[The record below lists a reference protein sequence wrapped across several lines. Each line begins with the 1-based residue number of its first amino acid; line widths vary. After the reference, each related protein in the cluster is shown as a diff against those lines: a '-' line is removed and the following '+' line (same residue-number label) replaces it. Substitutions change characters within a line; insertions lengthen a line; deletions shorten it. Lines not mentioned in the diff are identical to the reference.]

1 MGALPAHVEDRV
13 PNRAKARIPS
23 FQVVQLGLKLTP
35 AMPPQTKS
43 IPIRDL
49 SLDLGN
55 FRTVKQADE
64 RSAIDAMISTSP
76 DRFWA
81 LTGSLLDSGYLPTD
95 NIIVLRD
102 GTKNLTV
109 KEGNRRIAALKLI
122 HKFQPLSAFEVPQDI
137 ADRIKG
143 VSAAWRRENAEVPCA
158 IYAAA
163 DAATVD
169 KIVTLAHGKGEKAA
183 RDQWNAVA
191 RARHNREINKVTEPA
206 LDLLEKY
213 LQNGKNL
220 TPLQKA
226 RWSGA
231 FPLSI
236 LEEAMK
242 RVAPRLG
249 LASAAALA
257 NAYPKVKLRDEI
269 ESIIHDIGLEQLG
282 FDRIRDKVNDFA
294 ERYGVPAAKATGGAK
309 GKGAT
314 KGGATKPTK
323 AASAAASR
331 RKQKAAQKAIAT
343 GDPRAVK
350 RLFQDFTPLG
360 KKREKLV
367 ALRDEIIRLDLQKTP
382 LAFCFVL
389 RSMFELSAKAYCAD
403 HSASGGPS
411 TTKTS
416 GEERHLVDVLRDIT
430 THLTKGPTGKADRE
444 KVKQLHGAMTEL
456 GKSEGI
462 LSVTSMNQ
470 LIHNPRFSVA
480 TSDLAVVAANIFPL
494 LEAMSS

>member
-1 MGALPAHVEDRV
+1 MLTTT
-13 PNRAKARIPS
+13 
-23 FQVVQLGLKLTP
+23 VQLGLKIDS
-35 AMPPQTKS
+35 AMPQTK
-43 IPIRDL
+43 PVPVKDL
-49 SLDLGN
+49 ALDLGN

-81 LTGSLLDSGYLPTD
+81 LTASLLDSGYLPTD
-95 NIIVLRD
+95 NIIVLRN
-102 GTKNLTV
+102 GPRALTV

-122 HKFQPLSAFEVPQDI
+122 HKIHPLADFEVPDDV
-137 ADRIKG
+137 ANRIKG
-143 VSAAWRRENAEVPCA
+143 VTAAWRKENAEVPCA
-158 IYAAA
+158 IYDVG

-169 KIVTLAHGKGEKAA
+169 KIVTLAHGKGERAG

-191 RARHNREINKVTEPA
+191 RARHNREINKATEPA

-213 LQNGKNL
+213 LLNGKNI

-231 FPLSI
+231 FPLSV

-249 LASAAALA
+249 LVNATALSAHYPNVKYRDALEA
-257 NAYPKVKLRDEI
+257 IL
-269 ESIIHDIGLEQLG
+269 HDIGLEQLG
-282 FDRIRDKVNDFA
+282 FDRIRNRDADFA
-294 ERYGVPAAKATGGAK
+294 TAYGLPAGKTGGAGK
-309 GKGAT
+309 GKG
-314 KGGATKPTK
+314 GAAGASTTK
-323 AASAAASR
+323 AGASKAAATAVTR
-331 RKQKAAQKAIAT
+331 RKQAAAQKAIAT

-350 RLFQDFTPLG
+350 RLFQDFEPRG

-367 ALRDEIIRLDLQKTP
+367 ALKKEIVTLDLQKTP

-403 HSASGGPS
+403 HAGSGGPS
-411 TTKTS
+411 ATRAS
-416 GEERHLVDVLRDIT
+416 GEDRHLVDVLRDVT
-430 THLTKGPTGKADRE
+430 SHMTNNNSDKAKVRE
-444 KVKQLHGAMTEL
+444 LHGAITEL
-456 GKSEGI
+456 AKSSGI

-480 TSDLAVVAANIFPL
+480 PADLAVVVANVFPL
-494 LEAMSS
+494 LEAMNS

>member
-1 MGALPAHVEDRV
+1 
-13 PNRAKARIPS
+13 
-23 FQVVQLGLKLTP
+23 
-35 AMPPQTKS
+35 MPPQTKS
-43 IPIRDL
+43 VPIKDL

-64 RSAIDAMISTSP
+64 NSAIDAMILTSP

-95 NIIVLRD
+95 NIIVLR
-102 GTKNLTV
+102 GGAQRLIV

-122 HKFQPLSAFEVPQDI
+122 HKIQPLSSFEVPQDI

-143 VSAAWRRENAEVPCA
+143 VTAAWRRENVEVPCA
-158 IYAAA
+158 IYDAA
-163 DAATVD
+163 DGAIVD
-169 KIVTLAHGKGEKAA
+169 KIVTLAHGKGEKAG

-213 LQNGKNL
+213 LANGKNL
-220 TPLQKA
+220 MSSQKA

-231 FPLSI
+231 FPLSV

-242 RVAPRLG
+242 RVAPRIG
-249 LASAAALA
+249 LSNATELA
-257 NAYPKVKLRDEI
+257 NRYPNVKYRDSI
-269 ESIIHDIGLEQLG
+269 ESITNDIGLEQLG
-282 FDRIRDKVNDFA
+282 FDRIRDKETDFA
-294 ERYGVPAAKATGGAK
+294 QGYGLPAPKTTGAAK

-314 KGGATKPTK
+314 KGAGSKTGATK
-323 AASAAASR
+323 AAAAAATR
-331 RKQKAAQKAIAT
+331 RKQAAAQKAIAT

-360 KKREKLV
+360 KKRDKLV
-367 ALRDEIIRLDLQKTP
+367 ALKDEIVTLDLRKTP

-403 HSASGGPS
+403 HSGGGGPS
-411 TTKTS
+411 ATKAS
-416 GEERHLVDVLRDIT
+416 GEDRHLVDVLRDIT
-430 THLTKGPTGKADRE
+430 AHLTKNKTDKA
-444 KVKQLHGAMTEL
+444 KVKELHGAITEL
-456 GKSEGI
+456 AKPEGI

-480 TSDLAVVAANIFPL
+480 TSDLAVIAANIFPL

>member
-1 MGALPAHVEDRV
+1 
-13 PNRAKARIPS
+13 
-23 FQVVQLGLKLTP
+23 
-35 AMPPQTKS
+35 MPPQTKS
-43 IPIRDL
+43 VPIKDL

-55 FRTVKQADE
+55 FRTVKQPNE

-81 LTGSLLDSGYLPTD
+81 LTASLLDTGYLPTD
-95 NIIVLRD
+95 NIIVIR
-102 GTKNLTV
+102 GAGSTLTV

-122 HKFQPLSAFEVPQDI
+122 HKVHPLSAFEVPEDI

-143 VSAAWRRENAEVPCA
+143 VKASWRKDNADVPCA
-158 IYAAA
+158 IYDAA
-163 DAATVD
+163 DAAIVD
-169 KIVTLAHGKGEKAA
+169 KIVTLAHGKGEKAG

-191 RARHNREINKVTEPA
+191 RARHNRDVNKVAEPA

-213 LQNGKNL
+213 LQSGKNL
-220 TPLQKA
+220 TSLQKA

-231 FPLSI
+231 FPLSV

-249 LASAAALA
+249 LPSAAALA
-257 NAYPKVKLRDEI
+257 NAYPTVKFRDEI

-282 FDRIRDKVNDFA
+282 FDRIRDKLNDFA
-294 ERYGVPAAKATGGAK
+294 EGYGLPAAKTSRAAK
-309 GKGAT
+309 GKGAA

-323 AASAAASR
+323 AAAAAATR

-360 KKREKLV
+360 KKRDKLV
-367 ALRDEIIRLDLQKTP
+367 ALKDEIIKLDLQKTP
-382 LAFCFVL
+382 FAFCFVL

-411 TTKTS
+411 ATKAS
-416 GEERHLVDVLRDIT
+416 GEERYLVEVLRDIT
-430 THLTKGPTGKADRE
+430 AHLTKGPTGKADKE
-444 KVKQLHGAMTEL
+444 KLKQLHGAMTEL
-456 GKSEGI
+456 GKAEGI

>member
-1 MGALPAHVEDRV
+1 MNGVHTA
-13 PNRAKARIPS
+13 
-23 FQVVQLGLKLTP
+23 QLRRKITA

-43 IPIRDL
+43 VPINDL

-55 FRTVKQADE
+55 FRTVKQSDE
-64 RSAIDAMISTSP
+64 RAAIDAMISTSP

-102 GTKNLTV
+102 GAKTLTV
-109 KEGNRRIAALKLI
+109 KEGNRRVAAMKLI
-122 HKFQPLSAFEVPQDI
+122 HKIQPVSAFEVPQDI

-143 VSAAWRRENAEVPCA
+143 VTAAWRKENGEVPCA
-158 IYAAA
+158 IYDAAA
-163 DAATVD
+163 SATVD
-169 KIVTLAHGKGEKAA
+169 KIVTLAHGKGEKAG

-191 RARHNREINKVTEPA
+191 RARHNREINKAAEPA
-206 LDLLEKY
+206 LDLLERY
-213 LQNGKNL
+213 LQSGKNL
-220 TPLQKA
+220 TALQKA

-231 FPLSI
+231 FPLSV

-257 NAYPKVKLRDEI
+257 NSYPKVKFRDEI
-269 ESIIHDIGLEQLG
+269 ETIIHDIGLEQLG
-282 FDRIRDKVNDFA
+282 FDRIRDKVTDFA
-294 ERYGVPAAKATGGAK
+294 EGYGLPAAKATGAAK
-309 GKGAT
+309 GAAKGGGTKAT
-314 KGGATKPTK
+314 KATK
-323 AASAAASR
+323 AATAAATR

-360 KKREKLV
+360 KKRDKLV
-367 ALRDEIIRLDLQKTP
+367 ALKDEIVTLDLRRTP

-403 HSASGGPS
+403 HAASGGPS
-411 TTKTS
+411 ATKAS

-444 KVKQLHGAMTEL
+444 KLKELHGAITEL
-456 GKSEGI
+456 AKPEGI

-480 TSDLAVVAANIFPL
+480 TSDLAVIAANIFPL

>member
-1 MGALPAHVEDRV
+1 
-13 PNRAKARIPS
+13 
-23 FQVVQLGLKLTP
+23 
-35 AMPPQTKS
+35 MPPETKS
-43 IPIRDL
+43 VPIRDL
-49 SLDLGN
+49 SLDLAN
-55 FRTVKQADE
+55 FRTVKQSDE
-64 RSAIDAMISTSP
+64 RAAIDAMISTSP

-102 GTKNLTV
+102 GAKTLTV
-109 KEGNRRIAALKLI
+109 REGNRRIAALKLI
-122 HKFQPLSAFEVPQDI
+122 HKIQPLSAFEVPQDI

-143 VSAAWRRENAEVPCA
+143 VTAAWRKENSEVPCA
-158 IYAAA
+158 IYDGAASSV
-163 DAATVD
+163 VD
-169 KIVTLAHGKGEKAA
+169 KIVTLAHGKGEKAG

-191 RARHNREINKVTEPA
+191 RARHNRETNRAAEPA

-231 FPLSI
+231 FPLSV

-242 RVAPRLG
+242 RMAPRLG

-257 NAYPKVKLRDEI
+257 NSYPKVKFRDEI
-269 ESIIHDIGLEQLG
+269 ETIIHDVGLEQLA
-282 FDRIRDKVNDFA
+282 FDRIRDRVTDFA
-294 ERYGVPAAKATGGAK
+294 EAYGLPVAKTTGRK
-309 GKGAT
+309 GKGDT
-314 KGGATKPTK
+314 KSGPTK
-323 AASAAASR
+323 AGRRAAAAATR
-331 RKQKAAQKAIAT
+331 RKEKAAEKAIAT
-343 GDPRAVK
+343 GDPRALK

-367 ALRDEIIRLDLQKTP
+367 ALKDEIVTLDLRRTP
-382 LAFCFVL
+382 LAFCYVL

-403 HSASGGPS
+403 HAASGGPAA
-411 TTKTS
+411 TKAS

-430 THLTKGPTGKADRE
+430 THLTKNKTDKAKLKE
-444 KVKQLHGAMTEL
+444 LHGAITEL
-456 GKSEGI
+456 AKPEGI

-480 TSDLAVVAANIFPL
+480 TSDLAIVAANVFPL

>member
-1 MGALPAHVEDRV
+1 M
-13 PNRAKARIPS
+13 
-23 FQVVQLGLKLTP
+23 
-35 AMPPQTKS
+35 PQTKLV
-43 IPIRDL
+43 PVKDL
-49 SLDLGN
+49 ALDLGN

-64 RSAIDAMISTSP
+64 RSAIEAMISTSP

-81 LTGSLLDSGYLPTD
+81 LTASLLDSGYLPTD
-95 NIIVLRD
+95 NIIVLQSGPR
-102 GTKNLTV
+102 TLTV

-122 HKFQPLSAFEVPQDI
+122 HKIQPLSAFDVPDDL
-137 ADRIKG
+137 ANRIKG
-143 VSAAWRRENAEVPCA
+143 VTAAWRQENAEIPCA
-158 IYAAA
+158 IYNVG

-169 KIVTLAHGKGEKAA
+169 KIVTLAHGKGEKAG

-191 RARHNREINKVTEPA
+191 RARHNRDINKATEPA

-213 LQNGKNL
+213 LQNGKNI

-231 FPLSI
+231 FPLSV

-249 LASAAALA
+249 LANATALA
-257 NAYPKVKLRDEI
+257 VSFPNVKHRDAV

-282 FDRIRDKVNDFA
+282 FDGIRNKDSDFA
-294 ERYGVPAAKATGGAK
+294 EGYGLPAVKTTGGAAK
-309 GKGAT
+309 GKGSAQGAR
-314 KGGATKPTK
+314 KSGATK
-323 AASAAASR
+323 AAAAAATR
-331 RKQKAAQKAIAT
+331 RKQAAAQKAIAT

-350 RLFQDFTPLG
+350 RLFQDFAPRG
-360 KKREKLV
+360 KKRDKLV
-367 ALRDEIIRLDLQKTP
+367 ALKEEIVTLDLRRTP

-403 HSASGGPS
+403 HAASGGPS
-411 TTKTS
+411 TTKAS
-416 GEERHLVDVLRDIT
+416 GEDRHLVDVLRDIT
-430 THLTKGPTGKADRE
+430 NHLTKNKADRAKLKE
-444 KVKQLHGAMTEL
+444 LHGAITEL
-456 GKSEGI
+456 AKPEGI

-470 LIHNPRFSVA
+470 LVHNPRFSVT

-494 LEAMSS
+494 LEAMSN

>member
-1 MGALPAHVEDRV
+1 M
-13 PNRAKARIPS
+13 
-23 FQVVQLGLKLTP
+23 
-35 AMPPQTKS
+35 PQTK
-43 IPIRDL
+43 PIAVKAL
-49 SLDLGN
+49 SLDFGN
-55 FRTVKQADE
+55 FRTVKQVDE

-95 NIIVLRD
+95 NIIVLRN
-102 GTKNLTV
+102 GPRTLTV

-122 HKFQPLSAFEVPQDI
+122 HKIQPLSAFDVPDDI
-137 ADRIKG
+137 ANRIKG
-143 VSAAWRRENAEVPCA
+143 VTAGWRKENAEVPCA
-158 IYAAA
+158 IYDVD
-163 DAATVD
+163 DAVTVD
-169 KIVTLAHGKGEKAA
+169 KIVTLAHGKGEKAG

-191 RARHNREINKVTEPA
+191 RARHNREINKATEPA

-213 LQNGKNL
+213 LWNGKNI

-231 FPLSI
+231 FPLSV

-249 LASAAALA
+249 LSNATALA
-257 NAYPKVKLRDEI
+257 GSYPNVKYRDEV

-282 FDRIRDKVNDFA
+282 FERIRNKDADFA
-294 ERYGVPAAKATGGAK
+294 MGYGLPAVKATGGATK
-309 GKGAT
+309 GKG
-314 KGGATKPTK
+314 GAQSAGTK
-323 AASAAASR
+323 AGANKAAAAAATR
-331 RKQKAAQKAIAT
+331 RKQAAAQKAIAT

-350 RLFQDFTPLG
+350 RLFQDFEPRG
-360 KKREKLV
+360 KKRDKLV
-367 ALRDEIIRLDLQKTP
+367 ALKEEIVTLDLRRTP

-389 RSMFELSAKAYCAD
+389 RSMFELSTKAYCAD
-403 HSASGGPS
+403 HAASGGPS
-411 TTKTS
+411 TTKAS
-416 GEERHLVDVLRDIT
+416 GEDRHLVDVLRDIT
-430 THLTKGPTGKADRE
+430 SHLTKNKTDRAKLKE
-444 KVKQLHGAMTEL
+444 LHGAITEL
-456 GKSEGI
+456 AKPEGI

-470 LIHNPRFSVA
+470 LVHNPRFSVA